1 MLLVVED
8 IFEEV
13 EIVGVNDSDS
23 TEVEDI
29 NVEVGMTETGIPD

>member
-1 MLLVVED
+1 MFLVVED

-13 EIVGVNDSDS
+13 EIVGVKDSDS

>member
-1 MLLVVED
+1 MFLVVED

-13 EIVGVNDSDS
+13 EVVGANDLDS

-29 NVEVGMTETGIPD
+29 NIEVGMNEAEFRD